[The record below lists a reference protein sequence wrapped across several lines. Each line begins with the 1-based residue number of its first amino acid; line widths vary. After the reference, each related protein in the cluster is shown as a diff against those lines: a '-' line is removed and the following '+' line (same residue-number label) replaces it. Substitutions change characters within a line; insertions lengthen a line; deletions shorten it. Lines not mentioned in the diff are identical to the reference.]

1 MEQPRLIRKLQVGLI
16 DLTLTRRC
24 KRAVNITQQA
34 DPRTHGGYNRL
45 GKQKNMAQIQPLTH
59 KVDP

>member
-24 KRAVNITQQA
+24 KRAVSGLSPAGSSTEQVSSLSRETNDTA
-34 DPRTHGGYNRL
+34 GSEALSLNR
-45 GKQKNMAQIQPLTH
+45 
-59 KVDP
+59 